1 LKTWAFVQVFPFQS
15 LAWLTEPLFFNL
27 LRLSLHPWFTVFP
40 PSAAKIREIL
50 SRLSEED
57 EQLVWSSPDKMDRW
71 SAEGWYLV

>member
-57 EQLVWSSPDKMDRW
+57 EQLVNRHFLLN
-71 SAEGWYLV
+71 AGARTGETG

>member
-27 LRLSLHPWFTVFP
+27 LRLSLHPWFTVFL

-57 EQLVWSSPDKMDRW
+57 EQLVNRHFLLN
-71 SAEGWYLV
+71 AGARTGETG

>member
-1 LKTWAFVQVFPFQS
+1 MKTWAFVQVFPFQS

-57 EQLVWSSPDKMDRW
+57 EQLVNRHFLLN
-71 SAEGWYLV
+71 AGARTGETG